1 MGISPIET
9 VTMPPKSQEASF
21 IKGNETQRPI
31 HNQISLQ
38 QKMEQQIAKE
48 SRQTIRKEEVKNSE
62 YRYDAKEKGNNKQ
75 DTNSRKKNPREKDS
89 EKKVKPQ
96 NLKETTFDMRI

>member
-9 VTMPPKSQEASF
+9 VALPPKSQEASF
-21 IKGNETQRPI
+21 IKGNETQRPV

-38 QKMEQQIAKE
+38 QKMEQQ
-48 SRQTIRKEEVKNSE
+48 TIRDSSQTVKTQESKNNE

-75 DTNSRKKNPREKDS
+75 DRDSKKRKPVKKNSEDKQKPRNLDS
-89 EKKVKPQ
+89 
-96 NLKETTFDMRI
+96 TSFDIRI